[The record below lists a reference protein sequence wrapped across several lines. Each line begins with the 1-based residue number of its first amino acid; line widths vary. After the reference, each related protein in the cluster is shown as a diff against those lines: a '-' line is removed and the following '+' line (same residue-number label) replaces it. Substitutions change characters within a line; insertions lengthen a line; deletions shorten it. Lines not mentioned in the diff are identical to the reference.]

1 MTAVAVGLAN
11 GSTRKSFF
19 RAPVERVASG
29 GVADRR
35 EVGRRG
41 KMGKSG
47 RGNGRE

>member
-19 RAPVERVASG
+19 RALVEKVVSG
-29 GVADRR
+29 IADRR
-35 EVGRRG
+35 EVERRG